1 MEEFAYAMEHDLP
14 EAVKNELY
22 EEQLSVIREKY
33 QEKRNDYVKVL
44 QKKAKGK
51 KSFAA
56 AYADGGG
63 RGADEK
69 RRNYQ
74 PGRV

>member
-1 MEEFAYAMEHDLP
+1 MP

-44 QKKAKGK
+44 QKKPKGRK
-51 KSFAA
+51 FRCCICRWGWSW
-56 AYADGGG
+56 
-63 RGADEK
+63 
-69 RRNYQ
+69 RR
-74 PGRV
+74 